1 MSPAYEGTL
10 RLVTEIILGASRD
23 KPFIAAID
31 GRCGSGKTALAER
44 LVENLACP
52 VVHTDDFYLPPERR
66 APDWEKIPCANMDLM
81 RLRQEVLEPFRT
93 GRDGAYR
100 PYDCA
105 RGVYGPE
112 RTVPAGD
119 VLVVEGSYSHHKEL
133 AGLYDLKIFLTCSLQ
148 TQTERLRAR
157 EGERF
162 RAFEQTWIPLEEAY
176 IARYDI
182 GSGGLLMDTTGW
194 F

>member
-1 MSPAYEGTL
+1 M
-10 RLVTEIILGASRD
+10 
-23 KPFIAAID
+23 
-31 GRCGSGKTALAER
+31 
-44 LVENLACP
+44 
-52 VVHTDDFYLPPERR
+52 
-66 APDWEKIPCANMDLM
+66 
-81 RLRQEVLEPFRT
+81 
-93 GRDGAYR
+93 
-100 PYDCA
+100 
-105 RGVYGPE
+105 
-112 RTVPAGD
+112 
-119 VLVVEGSYSHHKEL
+119 VEGSYSHHKEL

-182 GSGGLLMDTTGW
+182 GSGGLLMDTTSW